1 MPVGN
6 LPVAAGNVARAAWNL
21 AAKRL
26 RALRQRLRRAS
37 KRGREAGKGLRADAR
52 GMVAASR
59 DASRHA
65 YSGTVRVSRYWGRVH
80 ARTLPKLRR
89 ELAVRADLWR
99 VASGSGPI
107 VVGPWLSEVGY
118 EVLYWV
124 PFLRWFADHYGVAP
138 ERLVVVSRGGVGS
151 WYADVAQQYVEILDL
166 FEPADFA
173 ARNAARQQR
182 GEQKQHAFSAFD
194 DEILARV
201 RTRPGLEHAAV
212 CHPSAMFRLLRPFW
226 LGNDSLEYLLQ
237 HMKYARRAGGDAA
250 DLPALSAAA
259 SSVELPDRFTA
270 VKFYTGVALPDTEAT
285 RRALRTIVERV
296 AVLGPVV
303 LLDTGLTL
311 DEHQDYLFDGIRDVV
326 RLGPHLT
333 PNTNLGVQTEVIRR
347 AERFVGTC
355 GSLAW
360 LAPMLGTETLA
371 IYEDDHLL
379 TSHLYAA
386 RHAFASM
393 GAAPFTALDL
403 RALSRLPGVL

>member
-1 MPVGN
+1 MAVGN
-6 LPVAAGNVARAAWNL
+6 LPLVAGNVARAAWNL

-37 KRGREAGKGLRADAR
+37 KRGREARKGLRADAR

-65 YSGTVRVSRYWGRVH
+65 YSGTVRASRYWGRVH

-89 ELAVRADLWR
+89 ELSVRGGLWR
-99 VASGSGPI
+99 AASGSGPI

-124 PFLRWFADHYGVAP
+124 PFLRWFADHYGVPP
-138 ERLVVVSRGGVGS
+138 ERLVVVSRGGVAS
-151 WYADVAQQYVEILDL
+151 WYAGVAEHYVELLDL

-173 ARNAARQQR
+173 ARNAARQER
-182 GEQKQHAFSAFD
+182 GEQKQHAPSAFD
-194 DEILARV
+194 EEILARV
-201 RTRPGLEHAAV
+201 RARPGLEHAPV

-237 HMKYARRAGGDAA
+237 HMKYAAVDGVSPVV
-250 DLPALSAAA
+250 LPA
-259 SSVELPDRFTA
+259 LPDRFTA
-270 VKFYTGVALPDTEAT
+270 VKFYTGVALPDTAAT
-285 RRALRTIVERV
+285 RRALRAIVERV
-296 AVLGPVV
+296 AALGPVV
-303 LLDTGLTL
+303 LLDTGLRI
-311 DEHQDYLFDGIRDVV
+311 DEHEDYLFDGIPDVV
-326 RLGPHLT
+326 RLGPHMT
-333 PNTNLGVQTEVIRR
+333 PPTNLAMQTEVIRR
-347 AERFVGTC
+347 ADRFVGTC

-371 IYEDDHLL
+371 VYEDDHLL

-386 RHAFASM
+386 RHAFAAM
-393 GAAPFTALDL
+393 RAAPFTTLDL
-403 RALSRLPGVL
+403 RASSRLPGIL